1 MKLLLLVCLIL
12 FVDLTKGQLSKI
24 VVSGTKPSERDNA
37 GMVYDKKNN
46 RLILFGGSFFSFRIF
61 KTKLFFQEIQK
72 VQN

>member
-24 VVSGTKPSERDNA
+24 VVSGTKPSERDNS

-46 RLILFGGSFFSFRIF
+46 RLILFGGSFFRFF